1 MATEVDICNLALAH
15 LGDDAT
21 IATLSPPEGS
31 AQAQNASRFYPIARD
46 TLLDM
51 HAWDFATK
59 RGSLAVTTNYNNQWD
74 YAYAAP
80 SDMMSALSIISPTAQ
95 NDYATRMSAGDTPG
109 GITSNYAPTIVAGQ
123 YSPQQFA
130 IEVDNQGNHLIYTN
144 QENAVLRYQAYVS
157 DTSKFS
163 SLFIMTLSWHLASML
178 AGPVIKG
185 DQGTAEAKRCTSMM
199 QGYMQQAKKSDNA
212 HRSISVEHIVPWTSG
227 R

>member
-21 IATLSPPEGS
+21 IATIKPPEGS
-31 AQAQNASRFYPIARD
+31 AQAEKAARFYPIARD
-46 TLLDM
+46 SLLEM
-51 HAWDFATK
+51 HTWNFASK
-59 RGSLAVTTNYNNQWD
+59 RGALALTTVTLDQWE
-74 YAYAAP
+74 YAYQAP
-80 SDMMSALSIISPTAQ
+80 ADLMTPVAIISPSAQ

-130 IEVDNQGNHLIYTN
+130 VEGAYIYTN
-144 QENAVLRYQAYVS
+144 QENAVLRYQAYVT
-157 DTSKFS
+157 DPTLFS
-163 SLFIMTLSWHLASML
+163 PLFINTLSWHLASML

-185 DQGTAEAKRCTSMM
+185 DQGAAEAKRCTQTMVQYLST
-199 QGYMQQAKKSDNA
+199 AKQSDNLQ
-212 HRSISVEHIVPWTSG
+212 RDITVEHIVTWTSG